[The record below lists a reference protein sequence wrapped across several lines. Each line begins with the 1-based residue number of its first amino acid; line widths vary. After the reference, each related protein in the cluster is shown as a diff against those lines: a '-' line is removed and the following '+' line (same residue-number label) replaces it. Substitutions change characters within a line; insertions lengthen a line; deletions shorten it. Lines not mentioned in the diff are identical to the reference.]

1 MASNDL
7 KTLMSVTNRDME
19 TASRA
24 LHQADG
30 DVGAA
35 VERLLG
41 GERSLAGNRMV
52 RRGGGGEVQDV
63 TDGEIRNSRVTQRWE
78 DSGNGYLTLKV
89 VRPSQET
96 ESLEIHF
103 RVKQSTQMGKLKR
116 SYSERVGVSM
126 GSLRFLYDGKRISDE
141 ATPGILEMESGDCIE
156 VYKELGL
163 GTSDTTEGVE
173 SVTAVELRE
182 HRVRRQG
189 DFNTQLDRE
198 LQDVQ
203 LEVDRDREREIVKT
217 KRMSRTLSQETEG
230 MASVKRRRLGE
241 ESLREELEK
250 VQRKYQ
256 DLVKKLRDKVECPV
270 CFDVP
275 RKAPIPV
282 CPNGHVVCVRCVRAE
297 CPTCRVNMEQGTS
310 TLAVTVVEN
319 IEHQCDNE
327 GCGLSF
333 HLKELADHAIKCE
346 HRRVQCPGLDCT
358 TTITVASLR
367 DHVINCCVER
377 AEIRHY
383 KLPHRFTYMM
393 NEEVKDLSGENQN
406 FMWRLEGLK
415 FEENIFFLKVTR
427 KARKGRWFFFVQ
439 MVGNAEETSKFAV
452 TIAVFRPEDSG
463 EGKYS
468 QRYSGDICP
477 IDVCSVDD
485 AEDLG
490 YCLTIKDGGMAKLFV
505 KNDTSGENEFSV
517 SVNIF
522 RN

>member
-163 GTSDTTEGVE
+163 GTSDITE
-173 SVTAVELRE
+173 
-182 HRVRRQG
+182 
-189 DFNTQLDRE
+189 
-198 LQDVQ
+198 DVQ
-203 LEVDRDREREIVKT
+203 LEVDRDRDREREIVKT
-217 KRMSRTLSQETEG
+217 KRMSRTLTLGEETEG
-230 MASVKRRRLGE
+230 MAPVKRRRIGE

-250 VQRKYQ
+250 VQRKYH

-333 HLKELADHAIKCE
+333 HLKDLEDHAIKCE

-358 TTITVASLR
+358 TMITVASLR